1 MKEKKKMYDNFIAFS
16 KQPHLVAL
24 DQVVLACL
32 ATKQKVPQAQVYSRL
47 QGSLPL
53 LAVEHQRDLEQ
64 LVSLSMFQFGYM
76 HIQGSH

>member
-1 MKEKKKMYDNFIAFS
+1 MYFPFALF

-24 DQVVLACL
+24 DQLVPACL
-32 ATKQKVPQAQVYSRL
+32 AAKRKVPQGQVSSRL
-47 QGSLPL
+47 QGRLPL

-76 HIQGSH
+76 HIQGCH